1 MRSKLSFEE
10 AISTCFSQC
19 YVSTLFIFVDR
30 RPQDREKEKSKNRG
44 EKEGPL
50 SISGEQLPFTTGLR
64 RSRHRT
70 ALPLPLPF
78 LLLLRC
84 LLRLLLSP
92 LRFHRPSVHHRR
104 VALPL
109 PLLILLRLGCSPLFT
124 LHVNSGE

>member
-1 MRSKLSFEE
+1 MRSKLSFVE

-19 YVSTLFIFVDR
+19 YVSALFIFVDR

-50 SISGEQLPFTTGLR
+50 SISGEQLPFTTGLC
-64 RSRHRT
+64 RSRRRT
-70 ALPLPLPF
+70 TLPLPF
-78 LLLLRC
+78 LLLLLLRC

-109 PLLILLRLGCSPLFT
+109 PLLLRLGCSPLFT